1 MARDQYRLNALAK
14 LMLLHCQS
22 LFSPAIAAIAEAI
35 LMRSYAEQVPSLHR
49 VAPRYFKLATFYNF
63 WPFILISALTLFV
76 LLVMI
81 LLFPALT
88 SVPFAVALS
97 TSLLVKS

>member
-1 MARDQYRLNALAK
+1 M
-14 LMLLHCQS
+14 
-22 LFSPAIAAIAEAI
+22 
-35 LMRSYAEQVPSLHR
+35 HR

-81 LLFPALT
+81 LLFSMLT
-88 SVPFAVALS
+88 SNPYASCSVYESVGEVSKVAIAAAHKID
-97 TSLLVKS
+97 VVGKS